1 MDIDSKK
8 KKSEYRNSV
17 RSRSMIR
24 SALLSLMQ
32 EKEFSKITVT
42 DIVARADIN
51 RGTFYA
57 HFRSPEDV
65 LAKIQ
70 HDFFSGIESLFND
83 ISPLNLVMEPY
94 PVLMRVSDYIMQD
107 KIYYQNLLVV
117 TDKTMLLDRYIK
129 QLTEYLSPAE
139 ILNNVKNKNEYMTAL
154 YFLISGTISLYL
166 EALRDDNSVSL
177 EEIPAIVAKY
187 VNAIMKTYIS

>member
-1 MDIDSKK
+1 MDSKK

-17 RSRSMIR
+17 RSRSLIR

-42 DIVARADIN
+42 DIVTRADIN

-83 ISPLNLVMEPY
+83 ISPMTLVMEPF
-94 PVLMRVSDYIMQD
+94 PVLTRVSEYIMQD

-117 TDKTMLLDRYIK
+117 TDKTMLLDRYVK
-129 QLTEYLSPAE
+129 QLTEYLSPDE
-139 ILNNVKNKNEYMTAL
+139 ILRNVKNKNEYMTAL

-166 EALRDDNSVSL
+166 EALRSEDNVSIQ
-177 EEIPAIVAKY
+177 EIPSIVTKY
-187 VNAIMKTYIS
+187 VNAIMKTYLN

>member
-1 MDIDSKK
+1 MEGKK
-8 KKSEYRNSV
+8 KKGEYRNSI

-24 SALLSLMQ
+24 TALLSLMQ

-42 DIVARADIN
+42 DIVNKADIN

-65 LAKIQ
+65 LTKIQ

-83 ISPLNLVMEPY
+83 ISPISLVMDPY
-94 PVLMRVSDYIMQD
+94 PVLARVSDYILQD
-107 KIYYQNLLVV
+107 KLYYQNLLIV
-117 TDKTMLLDRYIK
+117 TDKTMLLDRYTK
-129 QLTEYLSPAE
+129 QLTEYLSPPE
-139 ILNNVKNKNEYMTAL
+139 IVNNIKNKEEYMAAL

-166 EALRDDNSVSL
+166 EALRSEDNVKIQ
-177 EEIPAIVAKY
+177 EIPAIITKY
-187 VNAIMKTYIS
+187 VHAIIKTYIN